1 MLHRNAPWENSI
13 QNTECNPS
21 ATTHQEYMGMIQ
33 TLVYSRMFLLLLEKQ
48 MLAYEFKMKY

>member
-13 QNTECNPS
+13 QNTECNAS

-33 TLVYSRMFLLLLEKQ
+33 TLVYSRMFFLLLGKQ
-48 MLAYEFKMKY
+48 MLAYELKMRN

>member
-1 MLHRNAPWENSI
+1 
-13 QNTECNPS
+13 
-21 ATTHQEYMGMIQ
+21 MGMIQ